1 MEQLFELL
9 LLTYIYGACTLNLF
23 RFSFILKRR
32 KFLELLDHNF
42 SPLKY
47 GESDLIKIKI
57 YLNIRK
63 NRYGENIFVNFSI
76 KRNPLKFY
84 NIASYIFEGMK
95 FFVLDTKY
103 DKYFGLSSKARH
115 GKKLSGFEPDRA
127 LGFELGLF
135 FVGKTKLN
143 QSH

>member
-1 MEQLFELL
+1 MNRINLL
-9 LLTYIYGACTLNLF
+9 NYSF
-23 RFSFILKRR
+23 FSFRLEKIF
-32 KFLELLDHNF
+32 FL
-42 SPLKY
+42 
-47 GESDLIKIKI
+47 
-57 YLNIRK
+57 
-63 NRYGENIFVNFSI
+63 
-76 KRNPLKFY
+76 
-84 NIASYIFEGMK
+84 FEGMK